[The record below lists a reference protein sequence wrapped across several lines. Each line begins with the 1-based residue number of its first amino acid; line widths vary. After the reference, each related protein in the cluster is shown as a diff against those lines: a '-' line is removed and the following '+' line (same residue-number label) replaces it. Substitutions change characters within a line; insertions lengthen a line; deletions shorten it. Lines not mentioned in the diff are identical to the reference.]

1 MNRVAGTKTVI
12 GEIINSYQRRVE
24 TISALTQQTVQILE
38 DSRGQQDEM
47 TEELRDILAKTESLR
62 KRDFDKMME
71 EIRGKRSQREKEV
84 RQALENFVPA
94 ERNMINELRQSL
106 QRKEN
111 STIDEFVAWKE
122 KILESQQEREGTLTH
137 LLRSYHL
144 EQEELSATLRNL
156 LRKGRRVR
164 TRQFKDMIKGLRA
177 YRTYKEGSIGNM
189 LSELE
194 EVDKQVNTIWQRVAV
209 NDQHQIVQKLKEV

>member
-24 TISALTQQTVQILE
+24 AIIALTQQTVQILE
-38 DSRGQQDEM
+38 DGRHQQDEIFG
-47 TEELRDILAKTESLR
+47 ELRDILARTESLR

-84 RQALENFVPA
+84 RQALEDFVRA

-111 STIDEFVAWKE
+111 GTIDEFVAWKE

-177 YRTYKEGSIGNM
+177 YRTCKEGSIGNM
-189 LSELE
+189 LRELE
-194 EVDKQVNTIWQRVAV
+194 EADKQVNTIWQQVTV
-209 NDQHQIVQKLKEV
+209 NDQHQ

>member
-24 TISALTQQTVQILE
+24 AISALTQQTVQILE
-38 DSRGQQDEM
+38 DGRHQKDEIFG
-47 TEELRDILAKTESLR
+47 ELRDILARTESLR

-84 RQALENFVPA
+84 RQALEDFVRA

-111 STIDEFVAWKE
+111 GTIDEFVAWKE

-177 YRTYKEGSIGNM
+177 YRTCKEGSIGNM
-189 LSELE
+189 LRELE
-194 EVDKQVNTIWQRVAV
+194 EADKQVNTIWQQVTV
-209 NDQHQIVQKLKEV
+209 NDQHQ

>member
-24 TISALTQQTVQILE
+24 AISALTQQTVQILE
-38 DSRGQQDEM
+38 DGRHQQDEIFG
-47 TEELRDILAKTESLR
+47 ELRDILARTESLR

-84 RQALENFVPA
+84 RQALEDFVRA

-111 STIDEFVAWKE
+111 GTIDEFVAWKE

-177 YRTYKEGSIGNM
+177 YRTCKEGSIGNM
-189 LSELE
+189 LRELE
-194 EVDKQVNTIWQRVAV
+194 EADKQVNTIWQQVTV
-209 NDQHQIVQKLKEV
+209 NDQHQ